1 MDKRHFVG
9 ALYNPLEGHVDQ
21 IDARDADAVGDEPVW
36 HGNTVVGCV
45 TSGGFGHCVN
55 RSIALAYIP
64 APLAEHT
71 DGFEVE
77 ILGERRPAQRVAQA
91 LYDPS
96 GERCALPDV
105 RQSAFSIQ
113 QEANPMR
120 SIPVGAKG
128 SFVLVVT
135 PDHLAN
141 RFKDAMLPPVLAT
154 PIMIMMMENAALNAI
169 KPYLDANQ
177 SALGTRVDVRHLAA
191 TPAGR
196 SVTANAEVTKVDG
209 RHIEFRI
216 DAKDGTEQ
224 IGVGIHERM
233 IIDLARFTERLKSK
247 FA

>member
-1 MDKRHFVG
+1 
-9 ALYNPLEGHVDQ
+9 
-21 IDARDADAVGDEPVW
+21 
-36 HGNTVVGCV
+36 
-45 TSGGFGHCVN
+45 
-55 RSIALAYIP
+55 
-64 APLAEHT
+64 
-71 DGFEVE
+71 
-77 ILGERRPAQRVAQA
+77 
-91 LYDPS
+91 
-96 GERCALPDV
+96 
-105 RQSAFSIQ
+105 
-113 QEANPMR
+113 MR
-120 SIPVGAKG
+120 SIPVGVKG

-135 PDHLAN
+135 PEHLAN